1 MPDAVKLSDL
11 LPDRLDEVGEQARA
25 AICENEEISGMGLAW
40 DYVGSQL
47 QAALKSALDCDALGV
62 LAKGW
67 SGLQLLAEYADPA
80 KHPPGER
87 SVVELG
93 AHEISREVHPVI
105 AVTVGSCP
113 CIELKFTFT
122 VTGHFGGAK
131 LAISDGHIVGGALG
145 DAWANAQL
153 SFNGVPLHQAAES
166 RKVALP
172 GKFDLA
178 APGVALPRLAKV

>member
-1 MPDAVKLSDL
+1 MPDKLKLSEL
-11 LPDRLDEVGEQARA
+11 LPARLEGVGERARA

-47 QAALKSALDCDALGV
+47 EAALKATLDCDALG
-62 LAKGW
+62 LFAKGW
-67 SGLQLLAEYADPA
+67 ASLQLLAEYADPA

-122 VTGHFGGAK
+122 VSGQFGGVK
-131 LAISDGHIVGGALG
+131 LTINDGHVVGGALG
-145 DAWANAQL
+145 DAWASGQL
-153 SFNGVPLHQAAES
+153 SFNGVALHPAAES
-166 RKVALP
+166 SRTALP
-172 GKFDLA
+172 GEFTLA
-178 APGVALPRLAKV
+178 SPGVAIPRLA